1 MGHRMIALRLL
12 VALVA
17 IVALAGCTAAP
28 APSPTPTTR
37 SLAQEEPERVELSD
51 GTVVATGALASV
63 DGRTSGEVTI
73 TADGSRGFTIG
84 ISRFASPVSGEVILN
99 TSTEPFTEEAYCA
112 EGFSIYV
119 QGHLTLAPE
128 MTIALGFDDL
138 TFGNPAYLDTIVLTL
153 NAIEPRTGCFYPV
166 VATAPLTWTMP
177 DLRPDIRV
185 IDSGETGGA
194 TGWVTAADGRPVS
207 YMVARDDL
215 LPEIAARFGLTVA
228 DLLYL
233 NPARNT
239 SGDPRSAYVDEVF
252 NLDKAAR

>member
-1 MGHRMIALRLL
+1 MIALRLL
-12 VALVA
+12 VPLVA

-37 SLAQEEPERVELSD
+37 SVGQEEPARVELTE

-63 DGRTSGEVTI
+63 DGRTTGDVTI
-73 TADGSRGFTIG
+73 TADGSRGFTI
-84 ISRFASPVSGEVILN
+84 SVTSLTTPATGEVVLN
-99 TSTEPFTEEAYCA
+99 LSTEPFTEEAYCA
-112 EGFSIYV
+112 EGFMMLAHPPI
-119 QGHLTLAPE
+119 TLARD
-128 MTIALGFDDL
+128 MIINVGFADI
-138 TFGNPAYLDTIVLTL
+138 TRGNPDFLDTLVLTL

-177 DLRPDIRV
+177 DPRPDIRV
-185 IDSGETGGA
+185 VDSGETGGA
-194 TGWVTAADGRPVS
+194 TGWVTVADGRPVS